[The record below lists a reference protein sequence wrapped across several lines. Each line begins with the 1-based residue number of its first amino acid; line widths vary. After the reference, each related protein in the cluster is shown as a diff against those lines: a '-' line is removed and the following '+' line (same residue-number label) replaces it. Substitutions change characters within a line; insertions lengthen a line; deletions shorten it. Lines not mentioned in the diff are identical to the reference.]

1 MFPFSVGIFIFDF
14 NGSSIGCYFMVA
26 GELGRVSAPSITA
39 ETTSCLQNTELNF
52 VMSLSLFLHPVKP
65 VVHVP
70 VKGNE

>member
-1 MFPFSVGIFIFDF
+1 
-14 NGSSIGCYFMVA
+14 MVA